1 MKEPA
6 QLVTLHRPFRS
17 ALRTIIM
24 RANGQVVLPVRRI
37 HGLATWLLE
46 PGRYI
51 IATIHR
57 PRRLRVF
64 EVTIQCLEIGTGVRS
79 VLSESSFITTS
90 ITKNTIIGLARARGV
105 CPW

>member
-1 MKEPA
+1 MS
-6 QLVTLHRPFRS
+6 QVITLVKPFRS
-17 ALRTIIM
+17 SLRTVVM

-51 IATIHR
+51 IATIHK

-64 EVTIQCLEIGTGVRS
+64 EVTIQCLEISIGVRI

-90 ITKNTIIGLARARGV
+90 ITKDTITGLARGV